1 MQQPTHT
8 AATPKVPET
17 EGPATERELFFSMTP
32 AARRQALELFFVAA
46 EREDYFNFLGT
57 TPTNV
62 FQVLLAAD
70 FTLRNGSPDQ
80 KIEIMLQFLKD
91 YDIDVEGLRD
101 AIEAGHAPD
110 RPVNRQ

>member
-1 MQQPTHT
+1 MQQPSHVT
-8 AATPKVPET
+8 APKVPET
-17 EGPATERELFFSMTP
+17 KGPATERELFSAMTP
-32 AARRQALELFFVAA
+32 AARRQALELFFVAD
-46 EREDYFNFLGT
+46 ERRDYFNFLGT

-80 KIEIMLQFLKD
+80 KIAIILQLLKD

-101 AIEAGHAPD
+101 AIETGHVPS